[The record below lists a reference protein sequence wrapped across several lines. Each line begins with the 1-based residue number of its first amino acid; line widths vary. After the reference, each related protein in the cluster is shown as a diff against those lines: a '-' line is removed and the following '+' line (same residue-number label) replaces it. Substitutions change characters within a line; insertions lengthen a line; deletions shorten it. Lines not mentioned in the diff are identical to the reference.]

1 MITRIEIKNVKG
13 IGTTTENCNYNFEI
27 SPNKPN
33 ILVAPNGFGKSSFSI
48 AFKSLQSV
56 KIVLDKEHFY
66 KNNEQN
72 LPSINITFE
81 ENGTTKKVS
90 ANHESNNIKSEFDY
104 FVINNQIFAKAK
116 KNNLGGFVIASASLE
131 TPPIVL
137 INNIP
142 DLVHFDYSVTNLRE
156 TFGQNGK
163 ILKNISA
170 FLGNDKM
177 IKGLANFYVHMH
189 RLNTGV
195 KNQQKLNSFLERVNN
210 QTGNSEVILEWIEN
224 NELANLEDIPYLK
237 DIKNY
242 VISLD
247 LNYTRVADSFLTAI
261 QLAKMFEENEANFK
275 AAISRKI
282 YNYEKDQYE
291 ALFASFN
298 SSWQSFKPI
307 AKDNKLIVEI
317 PKTAYISNGQR
328 DVMCFIALLKKAEL
342 KLTKPKAILII
353 DEVFDYLDDANLIA
367 VQYYITQ
374 FIQKFQTENRKIYP
388 IIFTHLNPFFFKNF
402 VFSKQKVHFLNS
414 KAAKI
419 NEHFKKI
426 LIHRENPLI
435 KDNLSK
441 YHLHFEPEPIN
452 IRPDFEVL
460 NLRPTWGNSQVF
472 DEFINDEFV
481 KYNNNEQIYDPFAV
495 CCSVRKNVERKI
507 YDKLLTQE
515 FKDEFLN
522 THTTPNKLKYA
533 ETKGVVVP
541 EVYYLLGV
549 IYNDGMHWKDNEV
562 SIANKL
568 ENYTIRK
575 MISEI

>member
-1 MITRIEIKNVKG
+1 MITAIEIRNVKG

-27 SPNKPN
+27 SANKPN
-33 ILVAPNGFGKSSFSI
+33 ILVAPNGFGKSSFSV
-48 AFKSLQSV
+48 AFKSLQPG
-56 KIVLDKEHFY
+56 KIVLEKEHFFQ
-66 KNNEQN
+66 NSELN
-72 LPSINITFE
+72 LPSINITYE
-81 ENGTTKKVS
+81 EDGVTNTLS
-90 ANHESNNIKSEFDY
+90 ANHLSNNIKSEFDY

-116 KNNLGGFVIASASLE
+116 KNNLGGFVVATASLE
-131 TPPIVL
+131 TPPIILV
-137 INNIP
+137 NNIP
-142 DLVHFDYSVTNLRE
+142 ELIHFDYSVSHQRE
-156 TFGQNGK
+156 IFGENGK
-163 ILKNISA
+163 VLKNISA

-177 IKGLANFYVHMH
+177 IKGLANFYIHMS
-189 RLNTGV
+189 RLNSGLKTQEKLDAFIDRV
-195 KNQQKLNSFLERVNN
+195 NQQ
-210 QTGNSEVILEWIEN
+210 QGNSETILEWIEN
-224 NELANLEDIPYLK
+224 NELVNLEDIPYLI
-237 DIKNY
+237 DLKNH
-242 VISLD
+242 IASLD

-261 QLAKMFEENEANFK
+261 QLSKMYRENEANFK

-291 ALFASFN
+291 ALFTSFN
-298 SSWQSFKPI
+298 SSWQNFRPV

-342 KLTKPKAILII
+342 KLTKPKGILII

-367 VQYYITQ
+367 VQYYVTQ
-374 FIQKFQTENRKIYP
+374 FMQKFHSEGRKIYP
-388 IIFTHLNPFFFKNF
+388 IIFTHLNPYFFKNF

-426 LIHRENPLI
+426 LIHREAISI
-435 KDNLSK
+435 KDNVSK
-441 YHLHFEPEPIN
+441 FHLHYEPVPIN
-452 IRPDFEVL
+452 IRPDFEAL
-460 NLRPTWGNSQVF
+460 NLKPTWGNSQVF
-472 DEFINDEFV
+472 DDFINEEFA

-495 CCSVRKNVERKI
+495 CCAVRKRVEKNI
-507 YDKLLTQE
+507 YDKLQTQE

-522 THTTPNKLKYA
+522 THTTPSKLKFA
-533 ETKGVVVP
+533 ESKGVVVP

-575 MISEI
+575 MIGEI

>member
-1 MITRIEIKNVKG
+1 MITRIEIRNIKG

-33 ILVAPNGFGKSSFSI
+33 ILVAPNGFGKSSFSV
-48 AFKSLQSV
+48 AFKSLHSG

-66 KNNEQN
+66 KNNEHN

-81 ENGTTKKVS
+81 ENGTTKTIS
-90 ANHESNNIKSEFDY
+90 ANHASNNIKSEFDY

-131 TPPIVL
+131 TPPIIL
-137 INNIP
+137 INSIP
-142 DLVHFDYSVTNLRE
+142 GLVHFNYTVTLLRE

-163 ILKNISA
+163 VLKNIST
-170 FLGNDKM
+170 FLSNDKM
-177 IKGLANFYVHMH
+177 IKGLADFYVHIH
-189 RLNTGV
+189 RLNNGLKT
-195 KNQQKLNSFLERVNN
+195 QEKLNLFIERVNN
-210 QTGNSEVILEWIEN
+210 QSGNSEAVLEWIEN
-224 NELANLEDIPYLK
+224 NELANLEDIPYLR

-298 SSWQSFKPI
+298 SSWQNFKPV

-342 KLTKPKAILII
+342 KLTKPKGILII
-353 DEVFDYLDDANLIA
+353 DEIFDYLDDANLIA
-367 VQYYITQ
+367 VQYYVTQ
-374 FIQKFQTENRKIYP
+374 FIQKFQTEGRKIYP

-426 LIHRENPLI
+426 LVNRENHLI
-435 KDNLSK
+435 KDNVSK
-441 YHLHFEPEPIN
+441 YHLHYEPSSIN
-452 IRPDFEVL
+452 IRLDFEGL

-472 DEFINDEFV
+472 DDFINDEFT
-481 KYNNNEQIYDPFAV
+481 KYNNKEQIYDPFAV
-495 CCSVRKNVERKI
+495 CCAVRKKVEKKI

-515 FKDEFLN
+515 FKVEFLN
-522 THTTPNKLKYA
+522 THTTPNKLHYA

-541 EVYYLLGV
+541 EIYYLLGI
-549 IYNDGMHWKDNEV
+549 IYNDGMHWKDNEA

>member
-1 MITRIEIKNVKG
+1 MITRIEIRNVKG

-33 ILVAPNGFGKSSFSI
+33 ILVAPNGFGKSSFSV
-48 AFKSLQSV
+48 AFKSLQPG
-56 KIVLDKEHFY
+56 KIVLEKEHYF
-66 KNNEQN
+66 KNSELN
-72 LPSINITFE
+72 LPSISITYE
-81 ENGTTKKVS
+81 ENGTSNTVS
-90 ANHESNNIKSEFDY
+90 ANQVSNIIKSEFDY
-104 FVINNQIFAKAK
+104 FVINNQIYAKAK
-116 KNNLGGFVIASASLE
+116 KNNLGGFVIATASLE
-131 TPPIVL
+131 TPPIILV
-137 INNIP
+137 NNIP
-142 DLVHFDYSVTNLRE
+142 ELIHFDYTITHHRE
-156 TFGQNGK
+156 VFGQNGK
-163 ILKNISA
+163 VLKNISVL
-170 FLGNDKM
+170 FGNDKM
-177 IKGLANFYVHMH
+177 IKGLANYYVHIN

-195 KNQQKLNSFLERVNN
+195 KTQEKLNSFIERVNE
-210 QTGNSEVILEWIEN
+210 QVGNAETVLDWIEN
-224 NELANLEDIPYLK
+224 NELGNLEDIPYLR

-242 VISLD
+242 IISLD

-261 QLAKMFEENEANFK
+261 QFAKMFKENEANFK
-275 AAISRKI
+275 AAILRKI

-298 SSWQSFKPI
+298 SSWQNFKPL

-342 KLTKPKAILII
+342 KLTKSKGVLII

-367 VQYYITQ
+367 VQYYVTQ
-374 FIQKFQTENRKIYP
+374 FIQKFQSEGRKIYP
-388 IIFTHLNPFFFKNF
+388 IIFTHLNPYFFKNF

-426 LIHRENPLI
+426 LINRENILI
-435 KDNLSK
+435 KDNVSK
-441 YHLHFEPEPIN
+441 YHLHYEPISIN
-452 IRPDFEVL
+452 IRPDFESL
-460 NLRPTWGNSQVF
+460 NLKPTWGNSQIF
-472 DEFINDEFV
+472 EEFIGDEFT
-481 KYNNNEQIYDPFAV
+481 KYNNNEEIYDPFAV
-495 CCSVRKNVERKI
+495 CCAVRKKVEKNI

-522 THTTPNKLKYA
+522 THTTPNKLKFA
-533 ETKGVVVP
+533 ENKGVVVP
-541 EVYYLLGV
+541 EIYYLLGI

-575 MISEI
+575 MIGEI